1 MISNLT
7 FYDES
12 KADNEDE
19 RKMLAGWNNLARLN
33 RELSVFNPDFQVCG
47 PSKTLTDGENGL
59 KTLGRNGEVLL
70 QYKRGTYLFLS
81 HDKPNDLVS
90 LKSIWTEPKLRGQGR
105 FREVVRELK
114 KFAVEKSL
122 WMLIAANPF
131 ESKKGI
137 DPLLLDFEDM
147 EYINSP
153 QNRDKTAQMLKE
165 EGFIETSLVRLNIDD
180 IEPLLVRI
188 VRNYSML
195 VPRMFVFNNDDFEE
209 EEFDESIYALQLER
223 IKKDLEE
230 NPDKYSEMGYRKN
243 PIW

>member
-1 MISNLT
+1 
-7 FYDES
+7 
-12 KADNEDE
+12 
-19 RKMLAGWNNLARLN
+19 
-33 RELSVFNPDFQVCG
+33 
-47 PSKTLTDGENGL
+47 
-59 KTLGRNGEVLL
+59 
-70 QYKRGTYLFLS
+70 
-81 HDKPNDLVS
+81 
-90 LKSIWTEPKLRGQGR
+90 
-105 FREVVRELK
+105 
-114 KFAVEKSL
+114 
-122 WMLIAANPF
+122 MLIAANPF